1 MRKWRRTTV
10 IKLKQILLCGSIAL
24 ATTAASAETYRFS
37 SWNAPTEP
45 TTQANDQFV
54 KDLEAAT
61 NGKITFEHFTGGAIM
76 PPKSH
81 LQGIG
86 DGVAQI
92 GQTTVGYTPSDLP
105 INASIAGFGFIEP
118 DPIAIG
124 AAFADWTMH
133 DPAAQEEWRGH
144 NVLPMAGFSTPEYSL
159 MCNTSEPITEAAQM
173 KGLKVRA
180 YGLIGDLV
188 KSLGGVPVGMPAS
201 EAYQAL
207 QTGALDCASLSANWL
222 RDGNLQEVSN
232 YTTLTRWTPAFNS
245 PQMTIN
251 RDWWQGLTD
260 EQRQTIF
267 ELAAR
272 TEARAHIKYAAAA
285 TSALDAALKAG
296 QTEVAEPGA
305 SLQEAVKAWID
316 AGIGD
321 MVGIARDTY
330 GVSDP
335 EAVFA
340 SFKPYVE
347 KWGKLAR
354 GMKDRNNEDELTQLL
369 LDNMFNDLDPAVYG
383 MN

>member
-1 MRKWRRTTV
+1 MKHVKRA
-10 IKLKQILLCGSIAL
+10 LLCGGIAL
-24 ATTAASAETYRFS
+24 AAASTASAETYRFS

-45 TTQANDQFV
+45 TTQANDQFI

-61 NGKITFEHFTGGAIM
+61 NGDITFQHFTGGAIM

-124 AAFADWTMH
+124 AAYADWIMH
-133 DPAAQEEWRGH
+133 DPAAQAEWHGH
-144 NVLPMAGFSTPEYSL
+144 NVIPMAGFSTPEYSL
-159 MCNTSEPITEAAQM
+159 MCNTADPVTELEHM

-180 YGLIGDLV
+180 YGLIGALV
-188 KSLGGVPVGMPAS
+188 TDLGGVPVGMPAS

-232 YTTLTRWTPAFNS
+232 STTLTRWTPAFNS

-251 RDWWQGLTD
+251 KDWWMGLTD
-260 EQRQTIF
+260 EQRGIIF

-272 TEARAHIKYAAAA
+272 TQARAHIMYSESAS
-285 TSALDAALKAG
+285 SALSNALETG
-296 QTEVAEPGA
+296 QTIEVEPA
-305 SLQEAVKAWID
+305 DSLQNAVQAWID
-316 AGIGD
+316 NGVGD

-330 GVSDP
+330 KIEDP
-335 EAVFA
+335 QAVFD
-340 SFKPYVE
+340 SFEPYVT
-347 KWGKLAR
+347 KWGALVD
-354 GMKDRNNEDELTQLL
+354 GLNDRNDEEELTKLL
-369 LDNMFNDLDPAVYG
+369 MDNMFNDLDPSAYG

>member
-1 MRKWRRTTV
+1 MKN
-10 IKLKQILLCGSIAL
+10 IKLLLLVSGIVM
-24 ATTAASAETYRFS
+24 ASAGSTFAENYRFS

-45 TTQANDQFV
+45 TTRANDQFV
-54 KDLEAAT
+54 KDLAEAS
-61 NGKITFEHFTGGAIM
+61 NGEITFEHFTGGAIM

-105 INASIAGFGFIEP
+105 INASIAGYGFIEP

-124 AAFADWTMH
+124 AAYADWIMH
-133 DPAAQEEWRGH
+133 DPAALAEWEGH
-144 NVLPMAGFSTPEYSL
+144 NVIPMAGFSTPEYSL
-159 MCNTSEPITEAAQM
+159 MCNTSEPITELEQM

-180 YGLIGDLV
+180 YGLIGALV
-188 KSLGGVPVGMPAS
+188 DDLGGVPVGVPAS

-232 YTTLTRWTPAFNS
+232 FTTLTRWTPAFNS

-251 RDWWQGLTD
+251 KDWWKGLTN
-260 EQRQTIF
+260 EQRALIF

-272 TEARAHIKYAAAA
+272 TEARAHILYAKSA
-285 TSALDAALKAG
+285 TSALDEAKASG
-296 QTEVAEPGA
+296 ATKEFEPGA
-305 SLQEAVKAWID
+305 SLQKAVDDWVANGVGD
-316 AGIGD
+316 MAGI
-321 MVGIARDTY
+321 AKNTY
-330 GVSDP
+330 GIEDP

-340 SFKPYVE
+340 SFEPYVK
-347 KWGKLAR
+347 KWGDLVKGL
-354 GMKDRNNEDELTQLL
+354 KDRNDEDELTQLL

>member
-1 MRKWRRTTV
+1 MTN
-10 IKLKQILLCGSIAL
+10 LKKFLLCSGIAL
-24 ATTAASAETYRFS
+24 ATATAASADTYRFS

-61 NGKITFEHFTGGAIM
+61 NGEITFEHFTGGAIM

-105 INASIAGFGFIEP
+105 INASISGFGFIEP

-124 AAFADWTMH
+124 AAYADWIMH
-133 DPAAQEEWRGH
+133 DPAALGEWEGH
-144 NVLPMAGFSTPEYSL
+144 NVIPMAGFSTPEYSL
-159 MCNTSEPITEAAQM
+159 MCNTSEPVTELEQM

-180 YGLIGDLV
+180 YGLIGALV
-188 KSLGGVPVGMPAS
+188 TDLGGVPVGMPAS

-251 RDWWQGLTD
+251 KDWWKGLTA
-260 EQRQTIF
+260 EQRAIIF
-267 ELAAR
+267 DLAAR
-272 TEARAHIKYAAAA
+272 TQARAHIMYAESAS
-285 TSALDAALKAG
+285 SALDAALANS
-296 QTEVAEPGA
+296 QTEVAEPGE
-305 SLQEAVKAWID
+305 SLQSAVDAWV
-316 AGIGD
+316 ANGVGD
-321 MVGIARDTY
+321 MAGIARDTY
-330 GVSDP
+330 GLDDP

-340 SFKPYVE
+340 TFEPYVT
-347 KWGKLAR
+347 KWGELVR
-354 GMKDRNNEDELTQLL
+354 GMTDRNDEEELTQLL
-369 LDNMFNDLDPAVYG
+369 LDNIFADLDPDTYG